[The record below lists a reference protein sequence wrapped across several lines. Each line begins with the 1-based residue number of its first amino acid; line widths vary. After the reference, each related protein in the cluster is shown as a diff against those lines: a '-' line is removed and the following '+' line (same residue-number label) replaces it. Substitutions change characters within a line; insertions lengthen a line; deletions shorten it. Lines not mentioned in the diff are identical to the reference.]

1 MCEPMYPA
9 PPVTSIDAVT
19 ALHCTVRCVI
29 AAVVVTFSAP
39 AEMLEA
45 CLASVRSCGEV
56 DLVIVVDT
64 GGRAD
69 PGDPDV
75 RLISVSNRGYGAAAN
90 TGIRAARAA
99 GADMIALLNDDVVVR
114 SDWLPPLVAALTDG
128 TTSERIGAAQPML
141 LAADTEQVNSLGVRI
156 GDDGAGVDI
165 GIGGDPPQR
174 PFVAELELFTGGAV
188 LFSAEFLAAAGGF
201 DERYFLY
208 YEDVD
213 LARRGSELGWTYRI
227 VTASV
232 VQHVGGVSTGAL
244 GDRTRFLQER
254 NRLWAAFRFADAAT
268 IGGALW
274 LSVRRLRHRPYGVHA
289 RALAF
294 GLLGAPVRVVERVRA
309 RRLRH
314 APLVRLD
321 AEHVGGGR

>member
-1 MCEPMYPA
+1 M
-9 PPVTSIDAVT
+9 
-19 ALHCTVRCVI
+19 I

-45 CLASVRSCGEV
+45 CLASLRRCREI

-69 PGDPDV
+69 PSDPDV
-75 RLISVSNRGYGAAAN
+75 RLIRVSNRGYGAAAN
-90 TGIRAARAA
+90 AGIRIARAA
-99 GADMIALLNDDVVVR
+99 GADMIALLNDDVEVR
-114 SDWLPPLVAALTDG
+114 SDWMPPLVAALTDD
-128 TTSERIGAAQPML
+128 TAPERIGAAQPML
-141 LAADTEQVNSLGVRI
+141 LAANREQVNSLGVRI
-156 GDDGAGVDI
+156 GADGAGVDI
-165 GIGGDPPQR
+165 GIGGDPPLQ
-174 PFVAELELFTGGAV
+174 PFVAELDLFTGGAV
-188 LFSAEFLAAAGGF
+188 LFSAEFLAAVGGF

-232 VQHVGGVSTGAL
+232 VHHVGGASTGAL

-268 IGGALW
+268 IGGAVW
-274 LSVRRLRHRPYGVHA
+274 LSVRRLRHRPHGVHA

-294 GLLGAPVRVVERVRA
+294 GMLGAPARVVERARA
-309 RRLRH
+309 RRLRRT
-314 APLVRLD
+314 PSVGLD
-321 AEHVGGGR
+321 AERVDGGPQRPW